1 MNIKIEQ
8 VVVYSLATKALFE
21 AHYDDLILFDDQFT
35 NPYKTD
41 TWQPKIDAASG
52 VIVTLGLR
60 KLNKGD
66 TEKRNKFMDNLT
78 PILKNLQYKI
88 QQCITAGTITD
99 SLSSFGLGAFNN
111 SISKKAINNFH
122 TAYEVTIAKVTV
134 TANQEALIAKGFTE
148 AQIES
153 ITTNHNGAWEL
164 QETKIELKEEISDL
178 SEDNQI
184 ILHACLTE
192 DQKVINGLRALAE
205 STSNTELKKKATQK
219 AILKSV
225 RPTPAKKPRNR
236 NIQVASSIVLKT
248 NHVAKNVLQ
257 LTLKTN
263 VIVTLCRTSLKTDQC
278 TSGITLPFS
287 NLWEGKLK
295 DIPGTGKYIKLTN
308 QDTSKPAKVLALEIV
323 VQKA

>member
-21 AHYDDLILFDDQFT
+21 AHYEALKDFDTQFE

-41 TWQPKIDAASG
+41 VWQPKIDAASN
-52 VIVTLGLR
+52 VVVTLGLR

-66 TEKRNKFMDNLT
+66 TAKRNTFMDNLT
-78 PILKNLQYKI
+78 PILKDLEYKI
-88 QQCITAGTITD
+88 NQCITAGTITD

-111 SISKKAINNFH
+111 SISKKSINNFH
-122 TAYEVTIAKVTV
+122 TAYETTFTRV
-134 TANQEALIAKGFTE
+134 TANQDALIAKGFTE
-148 AQIES
+148 LKIES

-178 SEDNQI
+178 SEENQVT
-184 ILHACLTE
+184 LNAVLTE

-205 STSNTELKKKATQK
+205 STSNIELKKKATQK
-219 AILKSV
+219 AILKSI

-236 NIQVASSIVLKT
+236 NIKTASSIVLKT
-248 NHVAKNVLQ
+248 NPVAKNVLQ

-263 VIVTLCRTSLKTDQC
+263 VTVTLCRTILKDDQC
-278 TSGITLPFS
+278 TSGIELPF
-287 NLWEGKLK
+287 NRMWEGKLK